1 MCGGTHHIAGALIG
15 AAINESRHTS
25 GHSHNHGSSHDHG
38 SSHEAAAPA
47 QPSITQEIKLMYA
60 RGDIDSAAYHR
71 LLEMARS
78 GELTWDDLRELS
90 SRGAAVAT
98 QTAAV
103 APKDRDAD
111 IVRSLNKL
119 YAHRSAI
126 EQSRKENEAIL
137 ARLEADADRLREQ
150 AELAR
155 QKADAVAD
163 QDEAS
168 ARAYLAVRQDALER
182 VAVLDERITAL
193 RQDLARLAD
202 LESELSTKEA
212 ELKAL
217 ESQSKLAELEASIR
231 EDLLLK

>member
-1 MCGGTHHIAGALIG
+1 MCGSSRHVLTGALIG
-15 AAINESRHTS
+15 AAINESRHSNHGCSHSS
-25 GHSHNHGSSHDHG
+25 GHNHGQAFTTPP
-38 SSHEAAAPA
+38 E
-47 QPSITQEIKLMYA
+47 PSITQEIKLMYA
-60 RGDIDSAAYHR
+60 RGDIDFASYHR

-78 GELTWDDLRELS
+78 GELTWDDLSELS
-90 SRGAAVAT
+90 ARGAAATAASPAT
-98 QTAAV
+98 Q
-103 APKDRDAD
+103 PKERDVD

-126 EQSRKENEAIL
+126 EKSRKENEEIL
-137 ARLEADADRLREQ
+137 ARLETDIQRLKNQ
-150 AELAR
+150 AEIAR
-155 QKADAVAD
+155 QKADAIAD

-182 VAVLDERITAL
+182 AEVLEDRITAL

-202 LESELSTKEA
+202 LETELASKEA

-231 EDLLLK
+231 EDLLAD

>member
-15 AAINESRHTS
+15 AAINESRHSS
-25 GHSHNHGSSHDHG
+25 GHSRSHGGSHDHG
-38 SSHEAAAPA
+38 RYETTAPTQP

-90 SRGAAVAT
+90 ARGATIAAAAT
-98 QTAAV
+98 V
-103 APKDRDAD
+103 SSKDRDAD

-119 YAHRSAI
+119 YAHRSTI
-126 EQSRKENEAIL
+126 QQSRKENEAIL
-137 ARLEADADRLREQ
+137 TRLETDVERLREQ
-150 AELAR
+150 AEIAR

-163 QDEAS
+163 RDEDS

-182 VAVLDERITAL
+182 VNALDERISAL

-202 LESELSTKEA
+202 LESELATKEA

-217 ESQSKLAELEASIR
+217 ESRSKLADLEASIR
-231 EDLLLK
+231 EDLLAN

>member
-1 MCGGTHHIAGALIG
+1 MCGGAHHIAGALIG
-15 AAINESRHTS
+15 AAVNESRHS
-25 GHSHNHGSSHDHG
+25 RHSHSHGSSHGRDQVN
-38 SSHEAAAPA
+38 AAP

-60 RGDIDSAAYHR
+60 RGDIDSASYHR

-90 SRGAAVAT
+90 ARGASAAP
-98 QTAAV
+98 QAAAV
-103 APKDRDAD
+103 TPKERDAD

-126 EQSRKENEAIL
+126 EKSRKENEAIL
-137 ARLEADADRLREQ
+137 ARLEADAKRLREQ
-150 AELAR
+150 AETAR
-155 QKADAVAD
+155 RKADAIAA
-163 QDEAS
+163 QDEDS

-182 VAVLDERITAL
+182 VSVLDERIASL

-202 LESELSTKEA
+202 LELELATKEA

-217 ESQSKLAELEASIR
+217 ESRSKLADLESSIR
-231 EDLLLK
+231 EDLLVR

>member
-1 MCGGTHHIAGALIG
+1 
-15 AAINESRHTS
+15 
-25 GHSHNHGSSHDHG
+25 
-38 SSHEAAAPA
+38 
-47 QPSITQEIKLMYA
+47 MYA

-90 SRGAAVAT
+90 ARGAAAAT

-103 APKDRDAD
+103 TPKDRDAD

>member
-1 MCGGTHHIAGALIG
+1 MCGGAHHIAGALIG
-15 AAINESRHTS
+15 AAVNESRHS
-25 GHSHNHGSSHDHG
+25 SHRHAHGSSYHR
-38 SSHEAAAPA
+38 SQEAAAP
-47 QPSITQEIKLMYA
+47 QPTSITQEIKLMYA

-90 SRGAAVAT
+90 ARGAATAT
-98 QTAAV
+98 
-103 APKDRDAD
+103 APESITPKERDAD

-119 YAHRSAI
+119 YAHRSTI

-137 ARLEADADRLREQ
+137 ARLEADAERLREQ
-150 AELAR
+150 AETAR
-155 QKADAVAD
+155 QKADAIAG
-163 QDEAS
+163 QDEDS

-182 VAVLDERITAL
+182 VSVLDERISSL

-202 LESELSTKEA
+202 LESELATKEA

-217 ESQSKLAELEASIR
+217 ESRSKLADLESSIR
-231 EDLLLK
+231 EDLLVR

>member
-1 MCGGTHHIAGALIG
+1 
-15 AAINESRHTS
+15 
-25 GHSHNHGSSHDHG
+25 
-38 SSHEAAAPA
+38 
-47 QPSITQEIKLMYA
+47 MYA

-90 SRGAAVAT
+90 ARGAATAT
-98 QTAAV
+98 
-103 APKDRDAD
+103 APESITPKERDAD

-119 YAHRSAI
+119 YAHRSTI

-137 ARLEADADRLREQ
+137 ARLEADAERLREQ
-150 AELAR
+150 AETAR
-155 QKADAVAD
+155 QKADAIAG
-163 QDEAS
+163 QDEDS

-182 VAVLDERITAL
+182 VSVLDERISSL

-202 LESELSTKEA
+202 LESELATKEA

-217 ESQSKLAELEASIR
+217 ESRSKLADLESSIR
-231 EDLLLK
+231 EDLLVR